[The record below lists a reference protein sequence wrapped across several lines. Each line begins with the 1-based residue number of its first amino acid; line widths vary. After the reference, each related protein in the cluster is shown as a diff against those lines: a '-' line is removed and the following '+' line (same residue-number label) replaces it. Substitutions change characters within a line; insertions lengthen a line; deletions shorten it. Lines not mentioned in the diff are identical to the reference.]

1 MHACYSGLGLKV
13 TLTENSRLYSVH
25 FLKPPE
31 PGERRQDLEQEI
43 QSVMFVMYVLMQ
55 DNS

>member
-1 MHACYSGLGLKV
+1 MCSSGLGLKV
-13 TLTENSRLYSVH
+13 KLTENSGLYSVH

-31 PGERRQDLEQEI
+31 PGERSQDLEQEI

-55 DNS
+55 ENS